1 MVDTMMAK
9 PIKTLELHYLMI
21 HFLMIENKEDLSN
34 KPTFSFSSCFRL
46 PPLSVPSL
54 SRISNIFADSFVI
67 AVVVF
72 ATNISISKMFAKK
85 RGYSVDPNQVC
96 IV

>member
-1 MVDTMMAK
+1 MMAQ
-9 PIKTLELHYLMI
+9 PIKTLELHYFMI
-21 HFLMIENKEDLSN
+21 HFLMIEYKEGLSN
-34 KPTFSFSSCFRL
+34 KPTFFFFFSSRFRL

-54 SRISNIFADSFVI
+54 SRISKIFADAFVI
-67 AVVVF
+67 AVVIF